1 MDVHIF
7 VALVGALINMGLS
20 VSVPVL
26 IKKSEQPFLV
36 QVRKVFETNR
46 QVILTSSLIVGVTIY
61 LALKVAPELENG
73 VTNLTGLSFGSSV
86 GSDDVPRR
94 VMMSS
99 GRSPYQLRFLSGLNQ

>member
-20 VSVPVL
+20 VSVPAL

-61 LALKVAPELENG
+61 LALKVAPELEDS
-73 VTNLTGLSFGSSV
+73 VSNLTGLSFGSSL
-86 GSDDVPRR
+86 GSDNLTRR

-99 GRSPYQLRFLSGLNQ
+99 SRSPFQLKYLSSLNQ